1 MEKQSNKEVDDL
13 VNFFDYS
20 LTVIDKKLLTVIQND
35 FEFLSRYYIHNI
47 NNLLNP
53 KYVIDI
59 YKHMSKYIM
68 SESETIEVYKY
79 IINNNRGY
87 NMLCDMIKKEYNI
100 NPHEH
105 VINNLIHCY
114 IDDILDY

>member
-1 MEKQSNKEVDDL
+1 MEKQSSKEVDDL

-20 LTVIDKKLLTVIQND
+20 LTVIDNKLLTVIQND

-59 YKHMSKYIM
+59 YKYMSKYIM
-68 SESETIEVYKY
+68 NESETIEVYKY
-79 IINNNRGY
+79 IINNL
-87 NMLCDMIKKEYNI
+87 LCDMIKKEYNI